1 MFADFKQNIG
11 DVAVNTLA
19 VAGAG
24 AVGYFGIQ
32 LTIWLIC
39 KFGLHKETPKR
50 VSRLLG
56 ILGGIALALF
66 VAGFLFQGGGGG
78 GWFGMGFGL
87 GGGTGNSSANTSKN
101 DPTSSKTN
109 HESPSASSVPKTNN
123 PLRIRMLGG
132 EKAKVGDEL
141 RFYQLE
147 SGDEKLTLDKIK
159 PIVRERMQ
167 DKPDRPAIKEIVIII
182 EKDSVA
188 YNHEAVQKLE
198 QFAKDQGLTVTIQ
211 RPPSQ

>member
-1 MFADFKQNIG
+1 MFADFKDNIG
-11 DVAVNTLA
+11 NFAVNGLA

-24 AVGYFGIQ
+24 AVGYFGVQ

-39 KFGLHKETPKR
+39 KFGLHKETSRR
-50 VSRLLG
+50 VSKLLG
-56 ILGGIALALF
+56 VLGGIALALF
-66 VAGFLFQGGGGG
+66 VAGFLFQAGGGG
-78 GWFGMGFGL
+78 GWFGMGL
-87 GGGTGNSSANTSKN
+87 GFDGGTGNSSANTSKN
-101 DPTSSKTN
+101 TSTSPRSN
-109 HESPSASSVPKTNN
+109 HESTTAASVPKTAN

-167 DKPDRPAIKEIVIII
+167 DKPDRPAIKEIVVII

-198 QFAKDQGLTVTIQ
+198 QFARDQGLTVTIQ
-211 RPPSQ
+211 RPPSP

>member
-1 MFADFKQNIG
+1 MFANLDQNIG
-11 DVAVNTLA
+11 AFAVNGLA

-24 AVGYFGIQ
+24 AVGYFGTQ
-32 LTIWLIC
+32 LLIWLIC

-50 VSRLLG
+50 VSKLLG

-66 VAGFLFQGGGGG
+66 VAGFLFQAGGGG
-78 GWFGMGFGL
+78 GWFGLGIGL
-87 GGGTGNSSANTSKN
+87 GGGTGSSSANTSKN
-101 DPTSSKTN
+101 DPTSPKSN
-109 HESPSASSVPKTNN
+109 HESTSASSVPKTAN

-147 SGDEKLTLDKIK
+147 SGVEKLTLDQVK

-167 DKPDRPAIKEIVIII
+167 DKPERPAIKEIVVII
-182 EKDSVA
+182 EKESVA

-198 QFAKDQGLTVTIQ
+198 QFARDQGLTVTIQ
-211 RPPSQ
+211 RPASP